1 MGIQHSTVQNEEIV
15 LKGSN
20 NTSVFG
26 HYLTH
31 EAPWQQYSMCCN
43 LQMDQVL
50 IACIVIYLIFKTGLI
65 QLTLSFAT
73 FDQLT

>member
-26 HYLTH
+26 NYLTR
-31 EAPWQQYSMCCN
+31 EAQWQQYSMLCN

-50 IACIVIYLIFKTGLI
+50 IACIVIYVIFKTSLI